1 MTPTRREFMLA
12 SLAATSA
19 SRANEKSGF
28 EMIELEGE
36 ARRYWPRWRGPSGQG
51 LVEGEGF
58 PDRWSATENVVWQID
73 VPGDGNSAPVVWGD
87 HIFLTTAYDAGR
99 RRSILAFDRKSGKQL
114 WESFAP
120 EADPKRV
127 HRKNGYASAAPT
139 TDGERVYAYFGGH
152 GLLIVDFEGKQVWH
166 RDFGE
171 INAYHGTACSP
182 LLHGSAVILY
192 QDHRGPG
199 GSFAVALDRRSGNT
213 IWHVDRSERVGWGSP
228 VAVRADG
235 REEII
240 VSSYRRVYSYDPGS
254 GETLWSCGGNLVEVI
269 PSPVA
274 GRGLLFCC
282 SGRAGPTL
290 AIRSGG
296 DGDITDTHVAWRT
309 GKGSPFVPSPLIYG
323 EYLYMVNDMVSVAT
337 CYHAASGKLMWQG
350 RLGEPISH
358 GFSASPVGVDGK
370 VYFTNDLG
378 ETYVLAAGPEFK
390 LLHVNTL
397 DERML
402 ASPALVEGRWYLRTA
417 RRLLAV
423 G

>member
-1 MTPTRREFMLA
+1 MA
-12 SLAATSA
+12 
-19 SRANEKSGF
+19 
-28 EMIELEGE
+28 
-36 ARRYWPRWRGPSGQG
+36 
-51 LVEGEGF
+51 
-58 PDRWSATENVVWQID
+58 
-73 VPGDGNSAPVVWGD
+73 
-87 HIFLTTAYDAGR
+87 
-99 RRSILAFDRKSGKQL
+99 
-114 WESFAP
+114 
-120 EADPKRV
+120 
-127 HRKNGYASAAPT
+127 
-139 TDGERVYAYFGGH
+139 
-152 GLLIVDFEGKQVWH
+152 
-166 RDFGE
+166 
-171 INAYHGTACSP
+171 
-182 LLHGSAVILY
+182 
-192 QDHRGPG
+192 PG

-213 IWHVDRSERVGWGSP
+213 IWRVDRSERVGWGSP

-240 VSSYRRVYSYDPGS
+240 VSSYRRVYSYDPRS

-296 DGDITDTHVAWRT
+296 RGDITDTHVAWRT

-402 ASPALVEGRWYLRTA
+402 ASPALVHGRWYLRTA